1 MLIKDIADH
10 IFSMTPQGV
19 SIYILAF
26 LGVVLLS
33 LAVSGNGAVFPEYL
47 IVFLLFCFTIY
58 YIYVKLILPNPVQ
71 L

>member
-1 MLIKDIADH
+1 MLIKDTADH
-10 IFSMTPQGV
+10 IFSVTPQGV

-58 YIYVKLILPNPVQ
+58 YIYIKLIVPNPVQ